1 MPRDQGAGALT
12 TLPLVLLPAGEVLLP
27 AALLRV
33 RLRAGSPLLRAIFEA
48 QAAGGGGADVVAVPV
63 PPAAPEDSA
72 ADDDDSGLDLGRL
85 HALGAAARV
94 VHLQRLP
101 AAGAWAATL
110 EGRHRCTVEGAELGP
125 RGGPFLAACRQLDY
139 FAAPPAG
146 AVREHE
152 ALARKVLR
160 ALRALVEVAGAG
172 GAPGGGDAARRAAAL
187 QSLARQS
194 PALTADAVGA
204 LVARAPRD
212 RLALLDAV
220 DVGER
225 LAAVLRLLDGAAA
238 SAAGRRAAP
247 PPPPAE
253 RSAAAAA
260 RARVLAGGLPG
271 GAAAAAGDSEDEEID
286 ALAGDGG
293 AARAPRAL
301 LRKMQAARAP
311 AEALAAAARE
321 ARRLRRSS
329 EAQPGHAA
337 GLAYLEALA
346 AQPWARRAAELPAA
360 AAARPPSLAGV
371 RAALDAAHAGLVDA
385 KERIVQHVAV
395 EALRGWPA
403 AARAPVLLLVGP
415 PGTGKTTLAAAAAA
429 ALRRPFARLALGGVR
444 DEAEL
449 RGHRRT
455 YTGALPGRV
464 AAALARARCR
474 DPVILLDEVDKLGRD
489 AHRGDPAA
497 ALLEIL
503 DPEQNGAFR
512 DHYLDVPLD
521 LSRVCFIATANDAA
535 AVPPALLD
543 RLEVVRLGGYS
554 LEEKLEIAA
563 KHLVPRALEEAGLPA
578 GALEFP
584 PEAVRLLVEGYTREA
599 GVRGLS
605 RGLAAVCRAEAVRL
619 LAAREAAG
627 EALALLP
634 GGGAAAE
641 AAAGEPGPL
650 LEAGAPAPRPLGL
663 LGPGSMDAAAA
674 AAIDAPPPAAAAAP
688 VVVDV
693 ALLADVLGPPPR
705 AAGADAAHRAAA
717 PGAAAGLVW
726 SEAGGAVQYIEAVT
740 AGLAPRGRAGA
751 LTLTGSCGAVLEES
765 AAIALS
771 FVRANAAAL
780 GLPGGA
786 DAAVRRANLH
796 LHLPAGAQPKDGPS
810 AGVALAVALV
820 SLFADRPVRP
830 DVALTGEL
838 SLRGHVLPVGGLKE
852 KLAAAA
858 AAGVRRVIV
867 PAASLA
873 AAERAAPAAGR
884 PGMEVVGAAHV
895 RDALAAAFDPP
906 LELEGGEAWAAPA
919 PRL

>member
-1 MPRDQGAGALT
+1 MPRDQVAGALT
-12 TLPLVLLPAGEVLLP
+12 TLPLVPLPAGEVLLP
-27 AALLRV
+27 AGLLLV

-48 QAAGGGGADVVAVPV
+48 QAAGGGAVDVVAVPV
-63 PPAAPEDSA
+63 HGPPPAAPEDSA
-72 ADDDDSGLDLGRL
+72 AGAAGLDLGRL

-110 EGRHRCTVEGAELGP
+110 EGRHRCAVEGAELGP

-139 FAAPPAG
+139 FAATPAG
-146 AVREHE
+146 AARKHE

-160 ALRALVEVAGAG
+160 ALRALVEGAG
-172 GAPGGGDAARRAAAL
+172 GVPGGGDGAHRAASL
-187 QSLARQS
+187 LARQS
-194 PALTADAVGA
+194 PALTADVVGA
-204 LVARAPRD
+204 LVARAPRE
-212 RLALLDAV
+212 RLALLDTV

-225 LAAVLRLLDGAAA
+225 LAHVLGLLDGAAA
-238 SAAGRRAAP
+238 AAAGRRAAAP
-247 PPPPAE
+247 PPPPAAE
-253 RSAAAAA
+253 RAAAAAAA
-260 RARVLAGGLPG
+260 RARALAGGLPS
-271 GAAAAAGDSEDEEID
+271 GAAAGAAGGADSEGEEID

-293 AARAPRAL
+293 AASAPRAL

-346 AQPWARRAAELPAA
+346 AQPWARGAAELPAA
-360 AAARPPSLAGV
+360 ATARPPTLAGV
-371 RAALDAAHAGLVDA
+371 RAALDAAHAGLADA

-395 EALRGWPA
+395 EVLRGWPA

-429 ALRRPFARLALGGVR
+429 ALRRPLARLALGGVR
-444 DEAEL
+444 DEAEI

-455 YTGALPGRV
+455 YVGALPGRV

-474 DPVILLDEVDKLGRD
+474 DPLILLDEVDKLGRD

-512 DHYLDVPLD
+512 DNYLGVPLD
-521 LSRVCFIATANDAA
+521 LSGVLFVATANDVA

-554 LEEKLEIAA
+554 VEEKLEIAA

-584 PEAVRLLVEGYTREA
+584 PEAVRLLVDGYTREA
-599 GVRGLS
+599 GVRGLA
-605 RGLAAVCRAEAVRL
+605 RGLAAVCRTEAVRL

-634 GGGAAAE
+634 GVGAAGE
-641 AAAGEPGPL
+641 AAAGEAGPL

-674 AAIDAPPPAAAAAP
+674 EAPPRVAAAAP
-688 VVVDV
+688 VVVGA
-693 ALLADVLGPPPR
+693 ALLADALGPPTR

-740 AGLAPRGRAGA
+740 AGMAPRGRAGA
-751 LTLTGSCGAVLEES
+751 LALTGSCGAVLEES

-786 DAAVRRANLH
+786 DAAVRRANVH
-796 LHLPAGAQPKDGPS
+796 VHLPAGAQPKDGPS

-884 PGMEVVGAAHV
+884 RGMEVVGAAHV